1 MDKKKKILT
10 LVAVVLVGGL
20 AALSATGGISGLQ
33 SSSLWIDNGD
43 GTWYWRGWD
52 GQGESFSQILQE
64 YESALVSFK
73 AQLPQKEAALAE
85 AEKNLESS
93 QENIN
98 VKNILSRLPQKEAAL
113 SMYLTLKNNSSSWI
127 IDLYSCTNNSL
138 YKWKGYRYENPDAY
152 DARYKEL
159 GEKITSLNKQLNL
172 EQVQA
177 TKKIRE
183 ATTSTNTQVTE
194 ITKAANEASVAPAK
208 KIIELKKELAKA
220 KPADKA
226 KINAEILK
234 LQAQLA
240 ELKKTTNAQ
249 IAGLKAKLTAL
260 TTSTNNALKVSVK
273 QYQDEIK
280 KAQDEKT
287 AMEKNP
293 KCVANVR
300 AYVISNQKIVDQLQA
315 EIVTIKQELET
326 AKQALVPK
334 ESVIQGLKQEVEI
347 YNKKIAATEAAL
359 AGLKNPKTDWK
370 GQGNDSG
377 GKNNES
383 ENNGTQACYDIEGN
397 QYHAG
402 CGEEKNTCADYDREI
417 PENLKEYPDGS
428 STWTCSRKT
437 SNGECGK
444 VQCRDGWYTDNKG
457 VETITCDYY
466 AEKGFPGCTRQAS
479 ACMINGDNQ
488 RYGDIAGSYNCGGLT
503 CQSNP
508 DNEIC
513 EGNGKA
519 CGDETIDGPWGET
532 CDDGNRMSG
541 DGCSATCGP
550 ETLALYCGDVVIS
563 NPNGAGFAEQCDDG
577 NTNNGDGCDQYCMTE
592 LGEGEGS
599 TDI

>member
-1 MDKKKKILT
+1 M
-10 LVAVVLVGGL
+10 LVGGL

-98 VKNILSRLPQKEAAL
+98 VKNILSQLSQKEAAL
-113 SMYLTLKNNSSSWI
+113 STYLTLKNSSSWI
-127 IDLYSCTNNSL
+127 IDLYNCTNNSL

-183 ATTSTNTQVTE
+183 ATTGTNTQVTE
-194 ITKAANEASVAPAK
+194 ITKAANEASVAPTK

-249 IAGLKAKLTAL
+249 IADLKAKLTAL

-300 AYVISNQKIVDQLQA
+300 ASIISNQKIIDQLQA

-334 ESVIQGLKQEVEI
+334 ESVIQVLKQEVEF
-347 YNKKIAATEAAL
+347 YNKQIAATKAAL

-370 GQGNDSG
+370 GQGQDNTIQNPETALCVSQ
-377 GKNNES
+377 
-383 ENNGTQACYDIEGN
+383 NGQFTSMAECGDYVGR
-397 QYHAG
+397 
-402 CGEEKNTCADYDREI
+402 CGENQIVTNLLENVGDTRISYWNCHGVNHKGEI
-417 PENLKEYPDGS
+417 C
-428 STWTCSRKT
+428 W
-437 SNGECGK
+437 K
-444 VQCRDGWYTDNKG
+444 VWCRSDWSDDVTKIDVPSVCQKF
-457 VETITCDYY
+457 
-466 AEKGFPGCTRQAS
+466 AEQSFQGCTRQDS
-479 ACMINGDNQ
+479 PCKINGDDT
-488 RYGDIAGSYNCGGLT
+488 RYGTIADSYDCGGNIVCSADT
-503 CQSNP
+503 SS
-508 DNEIC
+508 EIC

-519 CGDETIDGPWGET
+519 CGDGTVDERWGET
-532 CDDGNRMSG
+532 CDDGNRTSG

-550 ETLALYCGDVVIS
+550 DTLSLSCGDGVIS
-563 NPNGAGFAEQCDDG
+563 NPNGVGFAEQCDDG